1 MLVRWLVTV
10 ILLNN
15 FVHEWSKGIVRV
27 VGTSINTDTRV
38 GPLGSREDSLSES
51 ETEFISSV
59 FALFPDLL
67 GKAFVKKRLG
77 TGWEVWHTSD
87 IFW

>member
-1 MLVRWLVTV
+1 M
-10 ILLNN
+10 
-15 FVHEWSKGIVRV
+15 
-27 VGTSINTDTRV
+27 GTGINTDT
-38 GPLGSREDSLSES
+38 GGSPLRSREDGLSEG

-87 IFW
+87 VFW